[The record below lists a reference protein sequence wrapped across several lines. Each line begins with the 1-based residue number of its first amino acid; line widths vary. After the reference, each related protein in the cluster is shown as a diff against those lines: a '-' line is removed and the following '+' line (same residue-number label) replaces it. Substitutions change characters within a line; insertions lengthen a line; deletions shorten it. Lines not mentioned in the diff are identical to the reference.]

1 MGVSG
6 ILCTRISFWEVSE
19 TDMATSPRVLFS
31 PLPDG
36 QSRLRFLGAGFMLEC
51 VGIVLLV
58 GIPLLMPQKL
68 EMIQQHWITP
78 IAAPPVVPWKPQPP
92 QPRPKPVAV
101 KPVLPK
107 ITPKPEPVAVV
118 VPPKPKIMTPVFTAP
133 VAKPA
138 TAKRNTPNPDAP
150 GLKDIFVEKKPTS
163 LGSSAIPT
171 IQKPREQVQ
180 TGGFGDPNG
189 VPANPNSHGSPNIAV
204 KGAFD
209 LPPGPGYGNG
219 TGGAK
224 GAKGVVAS
232 AGFGNGTAAGSPN
245 GGGHAGAAVQTG
257 SFGAA
262 NVAAPSAAKQT
273 TVAART
279 EPIEIISKPR
289 PTYTKEA
296 KDKKIEG
303 DVVVQ
308 VVFLASGQVQVQRV
322 VRGLGYGLDEAA
334 QQAAREIKFKP
345 ARQDGQPVDFAG
357 NVHITFELAY

>member
-1 MGVSG
+1 
-6 ILCTRISFWEVSE
+6 
-19 TDMATSPRVLFS
+19 MATSTRVLFS

-78 IAAPPVVPWKPQPP
+78 IAAPPTVPWKPQPP
-92 QPRPKPVAV
+92 PKIKPAVIKQPVIAKVIPPPA
-101 KPVLPK
+101 PVL
-107 ITPKPEPVAVV
+107 A
-118 VPPKPKIMTPVFTAP
+118 PPKPKIMTPVFTSP
-133 VAKPA
+133 VVKPA
-138 TAKRNTPNPDAP
+138 TAKRDTPNPDAP

-163 LGSSAIPT
+163 IGSSAIPT

-232 AGFGNGTAAGSPN
+232 SGFGNGTAAGSPN
-245 GGGHAGAAVQTG
+245 GGGHAGGGVQTG

-262 NVAAPSAAKQT
+262 NVAAPPAAKQT

-289 PTYTKEA
+289 PVYTKEA

-303 DVVVQ
+303 DVTVQ
-308 VVFLASGQVQVQRV
+308 VVFTASGQVQVQRV

-334 QQAAREIKFKP
+334 QDAARQIKFKP

-357 NVHITFELAY
+357 IVHITFELAY

>member
-1 MGVSG
+1 
-6 ILCTRISFWEVSE
+6 
-19 TDMATSPRVLFS
+19 MATSPRVLFS

-101 KPVLPK
+101 KPVVPK

-262 NVAAPSAAKQT
+262 NVAAPPAAKQT

>member
-1 MGVSG
+1 
-6 ILCTRISFWEVSE
+6 
-19 TDMATSPRVLFS
+19 MATSPRVLFS

>member
-1 MGVSG
+1 M
-6 ILCTRISFWEVSE
+6 
-19 TDMATSPRVLFS
+19 
-31 PLPDG
+31 
-36 QSRLRFLGAGFMLEC
+36 
-51 VGIVLLV
+51 
-58 GIPLLMPQKL
+58 
-68 EMIQQHWITP
+68 
-78 IAAPPVVPWKPQPP
+78 
-92 QPRPKPVAV
+92 
-101 KPVLPK
+101 
-107 ITPKPEPVAVV
+107 
-118 VPPKPKIMTPVFTAP
+118 
-133 VAKPA
+133 KPA
-138 TAKRNTPNPDAP
+138 TAKKDTPTPDAP
-150 GLKDIFVEKKPTS
+150 GLKNIFVEKKPTS
-163 LGSSAIPT
+163 IGSSAIPT

-232 AGFGNGTAAGSPN
+232 SGFGNGTAAGSTN
-245 GGGHAGAAVQTG
+245 GGGHTGSVQTG

-262 NVAAPSAAKQT
+262 NVAAPPAAKQT
-273 TVAART
+273 AVAART

-289 PTYTKEA
+289 PVYTKEA

-322 VRGLGYGLDEAA
+322 IRGLGYGLDEAA
-334 QQAAREIKFKP
+334 EAAARQIQFKP

-357 NVHITFELAY
+357 NVHITFQLAY

>member
-1 MGVSG
+1 
-6 ILCTRISFWEVSE
+6 
-19 TDMATSPRVLFS
+19 MATSPRVLFS

-101 KPVLPK
+101 KPVVPK

-257 SFGAA
+257 RFGAA
-262 NVAAPSAAKQT
+262 NVAAPPAAKQT

>member
-1 MGVSG
+1 
-6 ILCTRISFWEVSE
+6 
-19 TDMATSPRVLFS
+19 MATSPRVLFS

-36 QSRLRFLGAGFMLEC
+36 ESRLRFLGAGFMLEC
-51 VGIVLLV
+51 VGVVLLV

-92 QPRPKPVAV
+92 
-101 KPVLPK
+101 
-107 ITPKPEPVAVV
+107 
-118 VPPKPKIMTPVFTAP
+118 PPKPKAAVMKPVIAKVIPPPQPVVAPEAENYDAGIYAP

-138 TAKRNTPNPDAP
+138 TAKRQHGESGRSGAQ
-150 GLKDIFVEKKPTS
+150 GYFR
-163 LGSSAIPT
+163 
-171 IQKPREQVQ
+171 REEADLARQ
-180 TGGFGDPNG
+180 FR
-189 VPANPNSHGSPNIAV
+189 NSDDSKA
-204 KGAFD
+204 AR
-209 LPPGPGYGNG
+209 
-219 TGGAK
+219 
-224 GAKGVVAS
+224 AS
-232 AGFGNGTAAGSPN
+232 ANWRLRRSEWRSCKSEQPWLAKYRREGRIRFAAGSGIWKRN
-245 GGGHAGAAVQTG
+245 GWREGCERRCGQRGIRQWNCRRKSEWRRSCRERFRPAVSVQRM
-257 SFGAA
+257 SPRRRRLR
-262 NVAAPSAAKQT
+262 NRP

-308 VVFLASGQVQVQRV
+308 VVFMASGQVQVQRV
-322 VRGLGYGLDEAA
+322 IRGLGYGLDEAA
-334 QQAAREIKFKP
+334 QEAARQIKFKP

>member
-1 MGVSG
+1 
-6 ILCTRISFWEVSE
+6 
-19 TDMATSPRVLFS
+19 MATSPRVLFS

-101 KPVLPK
+101 KPVVPK

>member
-1 MGVSG
+1 
-6 ILCTRISFWEVSE
+6 
-19 TDMATSPRVLFS
+19 MATSPRVLFS

-36 QSRLRFLGAGFMLEC
+36 ESRMRFFGAGFGLEC

-68 EMIQQHWITP
+68 EMVRQRWITP
-78 IAAPPVVPWKPQPP
+78 IEAPPIVPWKPQPP
-92 QPRPKPVAV
+92 PKAFKPAPIKQPVIAKVV
-101 KPVLPK
+101 
-107 ITPKPEPVAVV
+107 TPEPV
-118 VPPKPKIMTPVFTAP
+118 VPPKPKIMSPVFTSP
-133 VAKPA
+133 VVKPA
-138 TAKRNTPNPDAP
+138 TAKKDTPNPDAP

-163 LGSSAIPT
+163 IGSSAIPT
-171 IQKPREQVQ
+171 IRRPREQVQ

-189 VPANPNSHGSPNIAV
+189 VPANPNSHGSPNIATV
-204 KGAFD
+204 GAYD

-232 AGFGNGTAAGSPN
+232 AGFGNGVAAGSPN
-245 GGGHAGAAVQTG
+245 GGGRAGTVQTG
-257 SFGAA
+257 AFGAQ
-262 NVAAPSAAKQT
+262 NVAAPTAPVRQT
-273 TVAART
+273 PVAART
-279 EPIEIISKPR
+279 EPIEITFKPR

-296 KDKKIEG
+296 RDKKVEG

-308 VVFLASGQVQVQRV
+308 VVFTASGQVQVERV

-334 QQAAREIKFKP
+334 ETAARQIQFKP

-357 NVHITFELAY
+357 LVHITFELAY

>member
-1 MGVSG
+1 
-6 ILCTRISFWEVSE
+6 
-19 TDMATSPRVLFS
+19 MATSPRVLFS

-36 QSRLRFLGAGFMLEC
+36 ESRLRFLGAGFMLEC
-51 VGIVLLV
+51 VGVVLLV

-92 QPRPKPVAV
+92 PPKPKAAVV
-101 KPVLPK
+101 KPVIAKVIP
-107 ITPKPEPVAVV
+107 PPQPVVA
-118 VPPKPKIMTPVFTAP
+118 PKPKIMTPVFTAP

-138 TAKRNTPNPDAP
+138 TAKRNTANPDAP

-189 VPANPNSHGSPNIAV
+189 VPANAHSHGSPNIAV
-204 KGAFD
+204 KGEFD

-245 GGGHAGAAVQTG
+245 GGGHAGAVQTG

-262 NVAAPSAAKQT
+262 NVAAPPATAKQ
-273 TVAART
+273 VPVMSRT
-279 EPIEIISKPR
+279 EPIEILDKPR

-322 VRGLGYGLDEAA
+322 IRGLGYGLDEAA

>member
-1 MGVSG
+1 MCRAYCARASHSG
-6 ILCTRISFWEVSE
+6 KLSE

-51 VGIVLLV
+51 VAIVLLV
-58 GIPLLMPQKL
+58 GIPLLMPEKL
-68 EMIQQHWITP
+68 EMIQRHWITP

-92 QPRPKPVAV
+92 P
-101 KPVLPK
+101 PK
-107 ITPKPEPVAVV
+107 IKPAVIKQPVIAKVIPLPQPVV
-118 VPPKPKIMTPVFTAP
+118 APKPKIMTPVFTAP
-133 VAKPA
+133 VVKPA
-138 TAKRNTPNPDAP
+138 TAKKDTPNPDAP
-150 GLKDIFVEKKPTS
+150 GLKNIFVEKKPTS
-163 LGSSAIPT
+163 IGSSAIPT

-224 GAKGVVAS
+224 GARGVVAS

-245 GGGHAGAAVQTG
+245 GGGHAGSVQTG

-262 NVAAPSAAKQT
+262 NVAAPPAAKQ
-273 TVAART
+273 VAVREHT
-279 EPIEIISKPR
+279 QPIEIVSKPR
-289 PTYTKEA
+289 PVYTKEA

-322 VRGLGYGLDEAA
+322 IRGLGYGLDEAA
-334 QQAAREIKFKP
+334 EAAARQIQFKP

>member
-101 KPVLPK
+101 KPVVPK

-357 NVHITFELAY
+357 NVHITFELA

>member
-1 MGVSG
+1 
-6 ILCTRISFWEVSE
+6 
-19 TDMATSPRVLFS
+19 MATSPRVLFS

-36 QSRLRFLGAGFMLEC
+36 ESRLRFLGAGFMLEC
-51 VGIVLLV
+51 VGVVLLV

-92 QPRPKPVAV
+92 PPKPKAAVV
-101 KPVLPK
+101 KPVIAKVIP
-107 ITPKPEPVAVV
+107 PPQPVVA
-118 VPPKPKIMTPVFTAP
+118 PKPKIMTPVFTAP

-138 TAKRNTPNPDAP
+138 TAKRNTANPDAP

-189 VPANPNSHGSPNIAV
+189 VPANAHSHGSPNIAV
-204 KGAFD
+204 KGEFD

-245 GGGHAGAAVQTG
+245 GGGHAGTVQTG

-262 NVAAPSAAKQT
+262 NVAAPPPREANNCRSAYRAHRNYFQ
-273 TVAART
+273 AASRLT
-279 EPIEIISKPR
+279 P
-289 PTYTKEA
+289 KEA

-322 VRGLGYGLDEAA
+322 IRGLGYGLDESA
-334 QQAAREIKFKP
+334 QEAAREIKFKP

>member
-1 MGVSG
+1 MVVAGV
-6 ILCTRISFWEVSE
+6 LRARFSFWEVSE
-19 TDMATSPRVLFS
+19 TAMATSSRVLFS
-31 PLPDG
+31 PLEDG
-36 QSRLRFLGAGFMLEC
+36 QSRLRFFGAGFGLEC
-51 VGIVLLV
+51 LGIVLLV

-68 EMIQQHWITP
+68 EMVRQRWITP
-78 IAAPPVVPWKPQPP
+78 IEAPPIVAWKPQPP
-92 QPRPKPVAV
+92 PKTFKPAPIKQPVIAKVIP
-101 KPVLPK
+101 
-107 ITPKPEPVAVV
+107 PEPVA
-118 VPPKPKIMTPVFTAP
+118 PPKPKIMTPVFTSP
-133 VAKPA
+133 VVKPA
-138 TAKRNTPNPDAP
+138 TAKKDTPNPDAP
-150 GLKDIFVEKKPTS
+150 GLKNIFVEKKPTS
-163 LGSSAIPT
+163 IGSSAIPT

-224 GAKGVVAS
+224 GAKGIVAS

-245 GGGHAGAAVQTG
+245 GGGRAGGKVETG
-257 SFGAA
+257 GFGAQ
-262 NVAAPSAAKQT
+262 NVAAPTPTAKQA
-273 TVAART
+273 TVAAKS

-308 VVFLASGQVQVQRV
+308 VVFTASGQVQVQRV
-322 VRGLGYGLDEAA
+322 VRGLGYGLDESAEA
-334 QQAAREIKFKP
+334 AARQIQFKP
-345 ARQDGQPVDFAG
+345 ARQDGQPVDFNG
-357 NVHITFELAY
+357 LVHITFELAY

>member
-1 MGVSG
+1 
-6 ILCTRISFWEVSE
+6 
-19 TDMATSPRVLFS
+19 MATRVLFS

-36 QSRLRFLGAGFMLEC
+36 ESRLRFLGAGFGLEC
-51 VGIVLLV
+51 IGIILLV

-68 EMIQQHWITP
+68 EMVRQHWITP
-78 IAAPPVVPWKPQPP
+78 IEAPPIVPWKPQPP
-92 QPRPKPVAV
+92 PKAF
-101 KPVLPK
+101 
-107 ITPKPEPVAVV
+107 KPEPVKKPLVV
-118 VPPKPKIMTPVFTAP
+118 KEIPPEPVVAPKPKIMTPVFSAP
-133 VAKPA
+133 VAKPK
-138 TAKRNTPNPDAP
+138 TAKRDTPNPDAP

-189 VPANPNSHGSPNIAV
+189 VPANPNSHGSPNIATL
-204 KGAFD
+204 GSYD

-245 GGGHAGAAVQTG
+245 GGGRAGAVQTG
-257 SFGAA
+257 AFGAQ
-262 NVAAPSAAKQT
+262 NVAAPTAPKAVA
-273 TVAART
+273 VAAHS
-279 EPIEIISKPR
+279 EPIEIVSKPR

-296 KDKKIEG
+296 RDKKIEG

-308 VVFLASGQVQVQRV
+308 VVFTASGQVQVQRV

-334 QQAAREIKFKP
+334 EAAARQIQFKP

-357 NVHITFELAY
+357 LVHITFELAY